1 MGGGGAQK
9 RREGK
14 KDEGKVDK
22 KIGGKEHRR
31 RLKGERQEPR
41 EREREMGGEKENWR
55 RRDGG

>member
-41 EREREMGGEKENWR
+41 ER
-55 RRDGG
+55 DGR